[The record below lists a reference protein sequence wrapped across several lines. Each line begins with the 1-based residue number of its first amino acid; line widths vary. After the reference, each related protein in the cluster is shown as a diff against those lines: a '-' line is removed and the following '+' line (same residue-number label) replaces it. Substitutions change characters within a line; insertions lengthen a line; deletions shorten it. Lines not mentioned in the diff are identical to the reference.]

1 MRSVP
6 LEVFLAAGYALF
18 LVALAT
24 VLERIA
30 RHSYRRTD
38 QLETVGFMYHP
49 EMDRWQCPVGTHLVR
64 IHTHEHRIARYRAPA
79 HACNSCRIKR
89 DCTDSNQGR
98 EIEHN
103 LDLWVRTGI
112 GGFHAGI
119 SLALLLLAAL
129 LILIEAMRYPQ
140 PPALLIFIG
149 LVSLVLLLCVRA
161 LREFRRLPA
170 ISNQSMATST
180 PRTR

>member
-6 LEVFLAAGYALF
+6 LEVFLATGYALF

-24 VLERIA
+24 VLEQIA
-30 RHSYRRTD
+30 RHSHRRTD
-38 QLETVGFMYHP
+38 QLETVGFRYHP

-79 HACNSCRIKR
+79 HTCNSCRIKR

-98 EIEHN
+98 EIEHH
-103 LDLWVRTGI
+103 LDLWIRTGI
-112 GGFHAGI
+112 GRFHAGI

-129 LILIEAMRYPQ
+129 LLVIEAVRYPQ
-140 PPALLIFIG
+140 PHN
-149 LVSLVLLLCVRA
+149 LLLTAGPLAPITLLCLSA
-161 LREFRRLPA
+161 FRQLCRDA
-170 ISNQSMATST
+170 RQM
-180 PRTR
+180 